1 MIHFG
6 TSSRFLSFFN
16 YLKTRLFQASFVI
29 INVVIVVVVSKQI
42 TEVFEFCCFQ
52 FVNCAVR
59 NVGQTVTVV
68 IIYVI

>member
-1 MIHFG
+1 MDVQSI
-6 TSSRFLSFFN
+6 SKFFYN

-29 INVVIVVVVSKQI
+29 INVIIIIVVVVSKQV

-59 NVGQTVTVV
+59 NVGQTVAVV